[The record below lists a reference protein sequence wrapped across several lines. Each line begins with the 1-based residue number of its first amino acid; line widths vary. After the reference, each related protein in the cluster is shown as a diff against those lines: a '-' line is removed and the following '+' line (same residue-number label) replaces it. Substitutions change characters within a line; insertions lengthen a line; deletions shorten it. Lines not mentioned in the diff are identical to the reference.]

1 MAPGIRSSTIGSMTM
16 TVHEA
21 GFAFVDPTAYADE
34 PRFEAAT
41 ALLRRESPVHW
52 VEGPGF
58 NPFWAITRHA
68 DIFEIETKHQIFLNE
83 PRPVLGTAADDQRRK
98 EHGDM
103 LRTLIHVDDPEHRQ
117 LRGVT
122 ADWFLPKSLATL
134 DTRLAGLAK
143 ATVDRMAGLGGEC
156 DFARDVAIQMPLNVI
171 LAILG
176 LPESDYPRM
185 LRLTQELFGAADED
199 LRRGGSPEDIVA
211 VVQDFFTYFTA
222 LTEHRRAHPTDDL
235 ASVVANATIDGEPLT
250 MMQTISYYV
259 IAATAGHDT
268 TASAM
273 AGGLHALLE
282 HPDQLERLRYDPTL
296 MNTAVD
302 EMIRWVTPVKHFM
315 RTATVDYTLRGT
327 TIEAG
332 QSVLLSYP
340 SGNRD
345 EDAFVDPFR
354 FDVGR
359 TPNKHLSFGFGVHYC
374 LGAMLAR
381 MELKA
386 LFTELLPRLD
396 SIELAGEPA
405 LMKTIFVGGLKRLP
419 VRYELRA

>member
-1 MAPGIRSSTIGSMTM
+1 
-16 TVHEA
+16 V
-21 GFAFVDPTAYADE
+21 
-34 PRFEAAT
+34 
-41 ALLRRESPVHW
+41 
-52 VEGPGF
+52 
-58 NPFWAITRHA
+58 TRHA
-68 DIFEIETKHQIFLNE
+68 DILEVERQNELFHNGDRATTLVTIE
-83 PRPVLGTAADDQRRK
+83 ADAKVREMMGGSPHLVRSLVQMDNPDHMAYRRLT
-98 EHGDM
+98 HAWFM
-103 LRTLIHVDDPEHRQ
+103 PHNLRQ
-117 LRGVT
+117 LEDRIREIARG
-122 ADWFLPKSLATL
+122 F
-134 DTRLAGLAK
+134 
-143 ATVDRMAGLGGEC
+143 VDRMAAQGDRC

-199 LRRGGSPEDIVA
+199 LRRGGSPDDIVA

-273 AGGLHALLE
+273 AGGLHALLA
-282 HPDQLERLRYDPTL
+282 HPDQLERLRNDPTL

>member
-1 MAPGIRSSTIGSMTM
+1 M
-16 TVHEA
+16 
-21 GFAFVDPTAYADE
+21 
-34 PRFEAAT
+34 
-41 ALLRRESPVHW
+41 
-52 VEGPGF
+52 
-58 NPFWAITRHA
+58 
-68 DIFEIETKHQIFLNE
+68 
-83 PRPVLGTAADDQRRK
+83 QR
-98 EHGDM
+98 HGD
-103 LRTLIHVDDPEHRQ
+103 
-117 LRGVT
+117 
-122 ADWFLPKSLATL
+122 
-134 DTRLAGLAK
+134 
-143 ATVDRMAGLGGEC
+143 
-156 DFARDVAIQMPLNVI
+156 
-171 LAILG
+171 
-176 LPESDYPRM
+176 
-185 LRLTQELFGAADED
+185 
-199 LRRGGSPEDIVA
+199 RRGFRVETSAGA
-211 VVQDFFTYFTA
+211 
-222 LTEHRRAHPTDDL
+222 
-235 ASVVANATIDGEPLT
+235 IDAD
-250 MMQTISYYV
+250 YV

-282 HPDQLERLRYDPTL
+282 HPDQLERLRNDPTL

>member
-1 MAPGIRSSTIGSMTM
+1 MTM
-16 TVHEA
+16 SVHEA
-21 GFAFVDPTAYADE
+21 GFAFVDPSAYADE

-41 ALLRRESPVHW
+41 ALLREHDPVHW

-58 NPFWAITRHA
+58 NPFWAITKHA
-68 DIFEIETKHQIFLNE
+68 DIFDIEAKHQIFLNE
-83 PRPVLGTAADDQRRK
+83 PRPILGSALDDARRA
-98 EHGDM
+98 EHGDL

-122 ADWFLPKSLATL
+122 SDWFLPKSLTKL
-134 DTRLAGLAK
+134 EGQLAGLAK
-143 ATVDRMAGLGGEC
+143 ATVDKMASLDGQC
-156 DFARDVAIQMPLNVI
+156 DFARDITMQMPLNVI

-176 LPESDYPRM
+176 LPESDFPRM
-185 LRLTQELFGAADED
+185 LTLTQEMFGAADED
-199 LRRGGSPEDIVA
+199 LQRGSSPEDVAA
-211 VVQDFFTYFTA
+211 VVGDFIAYFAA
-222 LTEHRRAHPTDDL
+222 LTEQRRAQPTGDL
-235 ASVVANATIDGEPLT
+235 ASVVANATIEGEPLT
-250 MMQTISYYV
+250 LMQTISYYV

-273 AGGLHALLE
+273 AGGMLALIE
-282 HPDQLERLRYDPTL
+282 HPEQLERLRHDPSL

-315 RTATVDYTLRGT
+315 RTATTDFALRDK
-327 TIEAG
+327 TIAAG

-345 EDAFVDPFR
+345 SDAFVDPFT

-359 TPNKHLSFGFGVHYC
+359 SPNKHLSFGFGIHYC

-396 SIELAGEPA
+396 TIELAGEPA

-419 VRYELRA
+419 VQYRMR